1 MNTPESPKAKFP
13 KDWFYYITQS
23 LYAAGALGIFLFAIG
38 EEKKVAISSLA
49 ATAFIVFAMP
59 KAVSAKF
66 RNVVGGHLTALICG
80 VVFLYIPLPYYLEYP
95 FVVGVA
101 IFMMAAF
108 DFEHPPAAGTA
119 LAVVMR
125 EVGAMDF
132 VIILAGA
139 VILGL
144 FHVLLGKRIRD
155 LV

>member
-1 MNTPESPKAKFP
+1 MNTPESLKAKFF
-13 KDWFYYITQS
+13 KSWFYYITQS
-23 LYAAGALGIFLFAIG
+23 LYAAVALGIFLIAIG
-38 EEKKVAISSLA
+38 EEKKVAVSSLA

-59 KAVSAKF
+59 HAVSAKF
-66 RNVVGGHLTALICG
+66 RNVVGGHTTALICG
-80 VVFLYIPLPYYLEYP
+80 VFFLYIPLPYYFEYP
-95 FVVGVA
+95 AVVAVA
-101 IFMMAAF
+101 IFAMVTF

-125 EVGAMDF
+125 EVAAMDV

-144 FHVLLGKRIRD
+144 FHTLFAKRIKD